1 MLHQF
6 WLAVFPEVVLGGAC
20 LVQFLGAI
28 MKQLKDKVYAYLQFV
43 DLGELYT
50 NGRAVI
56 LDCHGIEGDCG
67 R

>member
-1 MLHQF
+1 M
-6 WLAVFPEVVLGGAC
+6 
-20 LVQFLGAI
+20 QFLGAI
-28 MKQLKDKVYAYLQFV
+28 MEQLKDKVQAYLQCV